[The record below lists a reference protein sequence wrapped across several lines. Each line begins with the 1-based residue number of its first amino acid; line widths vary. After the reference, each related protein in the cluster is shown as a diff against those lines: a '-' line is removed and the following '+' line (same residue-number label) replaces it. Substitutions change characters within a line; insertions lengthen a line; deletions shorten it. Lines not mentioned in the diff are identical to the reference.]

1 MSHQTFDL
9 EWTTAMLELVELTK
23 IEFPRQIESW
33 PTLDQFKRIYVLY
46 LQVFRKLEDAFDQI
60 IHPQKRRFA
69 WKALEAC
76 IGRMLEVKGWMVGL
90 NENKE
95 YFNYDDILMELHL
108 PLDKLDI
115 TPPRF
120 LTDDSKEMFKARE
133 AFLIQAHS
141 DAEVAR
147 TKVQAEK
154 EAAAKA
160 AADFQARKNRT
171 EVLAPP
177 PPLTEEE
184 CILIIQAEERGRQS
198 RMKIKELE
206 KQKRMQ
212 EVELEKQRSGQ
223 KPLTKDTAVGVLQR
237 VARGFNGRLQTE
249 ALVLDELTL
258 IHMNNFLP
266 PDPNDPRIKLD
277 STLKKRKELQLINE
291 LEETDAMVETKEKIK
306 ELEAQE
312 MREIM
317 QERINVWLNVNRD
330 PEFNEYPPFPKVNQG
345 GSRDIIDPPPQL
357 WRPEDEKKKG
367 GDDKGK
373 KKKPKKGKHGI
384 RMPSEPEAD
393 GEDVPLCPNYFGRHI
408 KRALEAYIETWHDKD
423 DYNNHQQKYIPDI
436 LKNTLR
442 PLVFEEVRIEVD
454 VGSRELLVQLKKKIA
469 ADAKEAYKIA
479 LKAARKEG
487 KEKEF
492 KAKVKT
498 EKLQAKKD
506 KAAKIKAKKEAAAN
520 EPPPPPPPKDPR
532 KKPKRKKDPTE
543 KESVESLTRELASEG
558 IMRVCPK
565 RSFDEYI
572 CQDYLRGV
580 APDPVKD
587 WLIDNSMAHAKRLT
601 IEYAVLPLASE
612 LVHKNAPFVRT
623 LLIHGGRRTG
633 KTLLAHAACTA
644 AGATFFDLS
653 AKVID
658 GKYVGAR
665 NVARMLQ
672 IVFKLAK
679 IMSPS
684 MIYIDNVEQVFVT
697 DKKKIKTFGLVDKP
711 NRIKKALM
719 KEVKSLYPGERVF
732 LLGTMSNT
740 QDLQG
745 KRGLSKV
752 AASFCKF
759 FTKRIYTPYPDY
771 GGRML
776 LWRGLLER
784 HGAILTHHFNVS
796 TLAYLSA
803 DFSIGDMEDICKT
816 VLTPQRIRK
825 AKRVHLKVEEVV
837 DHFYEYNPIEPNL
850 HNIAR
855 HFGKPPQ
862 PESIDQ
868 EANKNK
874 NKKAD
879 PKYIKKR

>member
-1 MSHQTFDL
+1 
-9 EWTTAMLELVELTK
+9 
-23 IEFPRQIESW
+23 
-33 PTLDQFKRIYVLY
+33 
-46 LQVFRKLEDAFDQI
+46 
-60 IHPQKRRFA
+60 
-69 WKALEAC
+69 
-76 IGRMLEVKGWMVGL
+76 
-90 NENKE
+90 
-95 YFNYDDILMELHL
+95 MELHL

>member
-1 MSHQTFDL
+1 MKTANLRTFDL

-33 PTLDQFKRIYVLY
+33 PTKLDQFKRIYVLY

-95 YFNYDDILMELHL
+95 YFNYDDILASLDLTLWSYICHSTNWTSLLHASL
-108 PLDKLDI
+108 RMIAK
-115 TPPRF
+115 RC
-120 LTDDSKEMFKARE
+120 SKPVKHFWYST
-133 AFLIQAHS
+133 LHSIIQAHS

-206 KQKRMQ
+206 KQK
-212 EVELEKQRSGQ
+212 
-223 KPLTKDTAVGVLQR
+223 
-237 VARGFNGRLQTE
+237 ARGFNGRLQTE

-317 QERINVWLNVNRD
+317 
-330 PEFNEYPPFPKVNQG
+330 QG